1 MGRRKRKVFLWQQN
15 FSGAPKKLK
24 PLKINV
30 RYITTFIYIF
40 NLVKKAM
47 TLESGGNTE
56 QEDVSEHPIRY
67 GIIIKMSLKIVRT
80 YLTVEKCLQI

>member
-1 MGRRKRKVFLWQQN
+1 
-15 FSGAPKKLK
+15 
-24 PLKINV
+24 
-30 RYITTFIYIF
+30 
-40 NLVKKAM
+40 M
-47 TLESGGNTE
+47 TLESGGNIE

>member
-56 QEDVSEHPIRY
+56 QEDVSEHLDS
-67 GIIIKMSLKIVRT
+67 GEMSPDINQELRILSTR
-80 YLTVEKCLQI
+80 

>member
-15 FSGAPKKLK
+15 FSGAPKKIK
-24 PLKINV
+24 AIENHCKIYI
-30 RYITTFIYIF
+30 YITTFIYIF

-56 QEDVSEHPIRY
+56 QEDESEHPIRY
-67 GIIIKMSLKIVRT
+67 GIIKK
-80 YLTVEKCLQI
+80 